1 MTMMMFIFRRLI
13 QTIPVVIGV
22 TFVVFFIMQL
32 VPGDPAV
39 LLAGEGAS
47 KETVNAIREQ
57 LGLNRPL
64 LVQYF
69 DYLLNVFQGDFGTS
83 LKNSQPV
90 LDEIMVRLPITMEL
104 AFFSI
109 IITIVLGMAAGIISA
124 VKPYSLTD
132 TSVMLVALLGISLP
146 SFWFGLMMMYFFSV
160 KLQILPVAGWDSIL
174 HVILPALTLGA
185 GGAAIVARMTRS
197 SMLEVIRQ
205 DYIRTARAKGLREH
219 VIIYKHA
226 LRNALIPVITVVGLQ
241 FGALLGGTVLVESI
255 FAINGLGR
263 MIVDAIRMRDL
274 PVVQGGV
281 LAASLI
287 FVIVNL
293 FVDVFYRF
301 FNKRIELN

>member
-1 MTMMMFIFRRLI
+1 MTMFILRRLA
-13 QTIPVVIGV
+13 QTIPVIIGV

-47 KETVNAIREQ
+47 EETIQAIREQ
-57 LGLNRPL
+57 LGLNKPM

-69 DYLLNVFQGDFGTS
+69 DYLSNIVKGDFGVS

-90 LDEIMVRLPITMEL
+90 LDEIIVRLPITIEL
-104 AFFSI
+104 AIFSI
-109 IITIVLGMAAGIISA
+109 IITIVLGMIAGILSA

-132 TSVMLVALLGISLP
+132 TGVMLIALIGISMP
-146 SFWFGLMMMYFFSV
+146 SFWLGLLLMFFFSV
-160 KLQILPVAGWDSIL
+160 KLQIFPVAGWDSLSHI
-174 HVILPALTLGA
+174 VLPALTLGA

-205 DYIRTARAKGLREH
+205 DYIRTARAKGVKER
-219 VIIYKHA
+219 VIIYRHA

-274 PVVQGGV
+274 PMVQGGV
-281 LAASLI
+281 LVASLV

-293 FVDVFYRF
+293 FVDVLYRF

>member
-1 MTMMMFIFRRLI
+1 MLMFIIRRLL
-13 QTIPVVIGV
+13 QTIPVMIGV
-22 TFVVFFIMQL
+22 TLVVFFIMQL

-47 KETVNAIREQ
+47 KATIEGIRES

-64 LVQYF
+64 YIQYF
-69 DYLLNVFQGDFGTS
+69 DYLINIFHGDFGVS

-104 AFFSI
+104 AFYSI
-109 IITIVLGMAAGIISA
+109 VITIILGMIAGIISA
-124 VKPYSLTD
+124 IKQNTLTD
-132 TSVMLVALLGISLP
+132 ISVMIVALLGISLP
-146 SFWFGLMMMYFFSV
+146 SFWLGLMMMYFFSV
-160 KLQILPVAGWDSIL
+160 KLQILPVAGWESWQNI
-174 HVILPALTLGA
+174 ILPAITLGA

-205 DYIRTARAKGLREH
+205 DYVRTARAKGLREH

-241 FGALLGGTVLVESI
+241 FGSLLGGTVLVESI

-274 PVVQGGV
+274 PMVQGGV
-281 LAASLI
+281 LVASLI

-293 FVDVFYRF
+293 FVDIFYRF

>member
-1 MTMMMFIFRRLI
+1 MLMFILRRLF
-13 QTIPVVIGV
+13 QTIPVIIGV

-47 KETVNAIREQ
+47 KEAIEAIRQQ

-64 LVQYF
+64 YVQYF
-69 DYLLNVFQGDFGTS
+69 DYLMNLAKGDFGVS

-90 LDEIMVRLPITMEL
+90 LDEILVRLPITLEL
-104 AFFSI
+104 ALFSI
-109 IITIVLGMAAGIISA
+109 LITIVLGMGAGIISA
-124 VKPYSLTD
+124 VKPYSMQD
-132 TSVMLVALLGISLP
+132 VGVMLVALIGISLP
-146 SFWFGLMMMYFFSV
+146 SFWFGLMLMYFFSV
-160 KLQILPVAGWDSIL
+160 KLQILPVAGWDSLL

-197 SMLEVIRQ
+197 SMLDVIRQ
-205 DYIRTARAKGLREH
+205 DYIRTARAKGLRERL
-219 VIIYKHA
+219 IIYKHA

-274 PVVQGGV
+274 PMVQGGV
-281 LAASLI
+281 LFASLI

>member
-1 MTMMMFIFRRLI
+1 MFMFIFRRLV
-13 QTIPVVIGV
+13 QTIPVIIGV

-47 KETVNAIREQ
+47 KETIEAIREQ

-64 LVQYF
+64 FVQYF
-69 DYLLNVFQGDFGTS
+69 EYLFNVFQGDFGIS

-90 LDEIMVRLPITMEL
+90 LDEILVRLPITMEL

-109 IITIVLGMAAGIISA
+109 LITIVLGMAAGIISA
-124 VKPYSLTD
+124 IKPYSLTD

-146 SFWFGLMMMYFFSV
+146 SFWFGLMMMYLFSV
-160 KLQILPVAGWDSIL
+160 KLHILPVAGWDSIL
-174 HVILPALTLGA
+174 HVILPSLTLGA

-205 DYIRTARAKGLREH
+205 DYIRTARAKGLRER
-219 VIIYKHA
+219 VIIYKHG

-263 MIVDAIRMRDL
+263 LIVDAIRMRDL
-274 PVVQGGV
+274 PMVQGGV
-281 LAASLI
+281 LVASLI
-287 FVIVNL
+287 FVVVNL
-293 FVDVFYRF
+293 LVDIFYRV

>member
-1 MTMMMFIFRRLI
+1 MIWFIIKRLM
-13 QTIPVVIGV
+13 QTIPVIIGV
-22 TFVVFFIMQL
+22 TIVVFVIMQL

-39 LLAGEGAS
+39 LLAGEGAT
-47 KETVNAIREQ
+47 KETIEALRQQ
-57 LGLNRPL
+57 LGLHQPL
-64 LVQYF
+64 YIQYF
-69 DYLLNVFQGDFGTS
+69 DYVSNLLRGDMGFS
-83 LKNSQPV
+83 LKNNQPV
-90 LDEIMVRLPITMEL
+90 LQEIMTRLPITLEL
-104 AFFSI
+104 AIFSTL
-109 IITIVLGMAAGIISA
+109 ITIVLGMLAGIVSA
-124 VKPYSLTD
+124 IRPYSILD
-132 TSVMLVALLGISLP
+132 TVVMVVALLGISLP
-146 SFWFGLMMMYFFSV
+146 SFWFGLMLMYSFSV
-160 KLQILPVAGWDSIL
+160 KLQIFPVAGWDSML
-174 HVILPALTLGA
+174 HIVLPAFTLGA

-205 DYIRTARAKGLREH
+205 DYIRTARAKGVKER

-281 LAASLI
+281 LVASLV
-287 FVIVNL
+287 FVVVNL
-293 FVDVFYRF
+293 IVDILYRL

>member
-1 MTMMMFIFRRLI
+1 MMMFILRRI
-13 QTIPVVIGV
+13 FQTIPVMIGV

-47 KETVNAIREQ
+47 KETIESIREQ
-57 LGLNRPL
+57 LGLNQPL
-64 LVQYF
+64 YVQYT
-69 DYLLNVFQGDFGTS
+69 DYLMNIFRGDLGVS

-90 LDEIMVRLPITMEL
+90 LDEILVRLPITIEL

-109 IITIVLGMAAGIISA
+109 LITIVLGMAAGIISA
-124 VKPYSLTD
+124 IKPYSLTD
-132 TSVMLVALLGISLP
+132 VSVMLIALLGISLP
-146 SFWFGLMMMYFFSV
+146 SFWFGLMLMYLFSV

-174 HVILPALTLGA
+174 HIILPAVTLGA

-205 DYIRTARAKGLREH
+205 DYIRTARSKGLRET

-274 PVVQGGV
+274 PIVQGGV
-281 LAASLI
+281 LCASLI

-293 FVDVFYRF
+293 FVDIFYRF

>member
-1 MTMMMFIFRRLI
+1 MLMFIIRRLV
-13 QTIPVVIGV
+13 QTVPVIIGV

-47 KETVNAIREQ
+47 KDTIEAIREQ

-64 LVQYF
+64 YVQYF
-69 DYLLNVFQGDFGTS
+69 DYLMNLANGDFGVS

-90 LDEIMVRLPITMEL
+90 LDEILVRLPITLEL
-104 AFFSI
+104 ALFSI
-109 IITIVLGMAAGIISA
+109 LITIVLGMGAGIISA
-124 VKPYSLTD
+124 VKPYSMQD
-132 TSVMLVALLGISLP
+132 VGVMLVALIGISLP
-146 SFWFGLMMMYFFSV
+146 SFWFGLMLMYFFSV
-160 KLQILPVAGWDSIL
+160 KLQILPVAGWDSLL

-197 SMLEVIRQ
+197 SMLDVIRQ
-205 DYIRTARAKGLREH
+205 DYIRTARAKGLRERL
-219 VIIYKHA
+219 IIYKHA

-274 PVVQGGV
+274 PMVQGGV
-281 LAASLI
+281 LFASLI

>member
-1 MTMMMFIFRRLI
+1 MLMFIFRRIL
-13 QTIPVVIGV
+13 QTIPVIIGV

-47 KETVNAIREQ
+47 KETIEAIRDQ
-57 LGLNRPL
+57 LGLNQPL
-64 LVQYF
+64 YIQYF
-69 DYLLNVFQGDFGTS
+69 EYLTSVFKGDLGVS

-90 LDEIMVRLPITMEL
+90 LDEILVRLPITIEL

-132 TSVMLVALLGISLP
+132 VSVMLVALLGISLP
-146 SFWFGLMMMYFFSV
+146 SFWFGLMLMYFFSV
-160 KLQILPVAGWDSIL
+160 KLQILPVAGWDSLL
-174 HVILPALTLGA
+174 HVILPAITLGA

-205 DYIRTARAKGLREH
+205 DYIRTARAKGLRERI
-219 VIIYKHA
+219 IIYKHA

-274 PVVQGGV
+274 PMVQGGV
-281 LAASLI
+281 LFASLI
-287 FVIVNL
+287 FVVVNL

>member
-1 MTMMMFIFRRLI
+1 MLMFILRRLM
-13 QTIPVVIGV
+13 QTIPVIIGV

-47 KETVNAIREQ
+47 KETIEALREQ

-64 LVQYF
+64 FLQYF
-69 DYLLNVFQGDFGTS
+69 DYLINVFRGDFGVS
-83 LKNSQPV
+83 LKNNQPV
-90 LDEIMVRLPITMEL
+90 LDEILVRLPITIEL

-109 IITIVLGMAAGIISA
+109 IITIVLGVAAGIISA
-124 VKPYSLTD
+124 IKPYSFTD
-132 TSVMLVALLGISLP
+132 TTVMLVALLGISLP

-174 HVILPALTLGA
+174 HVILPSLTLGA

-205 DYIRTARAKGLREH
+205 DYIRTARAKGLRER
-219 VIIYKHA
+219 VIVYKHA

-263 MIVDAIRMRDL
+263 MIVDSIRMRDL
-274 PVVQGGV
+274 PMVQGGV
-281 LAASLI
+281 LVASLV
-287 FVIVNL
+287 FVVVNL
-293 FVDVFYRF
+293 SVDVLYRI

>member
-1 MTMMMFIFRRLI
+1 MLMFILRRLM
-13 QTIPVVIGV
+13 QTIPVIIGV

-47 KETVNAIREQ
+47 KETIESLRDQ

-64 LVQYF
+64 FIQYF
-69 DYLLNVFQGDFGTS
+69 DYLVNVFRGDFGVS

-90 LDEIMVRLPITMEL
+90 LDEILVRLPITMEL

-109 IITIVLGMAAGIISA
+109 IITIVLGMTAGIISA

-132 TSVMLVALLGISLP
+132 TTVMLVALLGISLP

-174 HVILPALTLGA
+174 HVILPAFTLGA

-205 DYIRTARAKGLREH
+205 DYIRTARAKGLRES
-219 VIIYKHA
+219 VIVYKHA

-241 FGALLGGTVLVESI
+241 FGSLLGGTVLVESI

-263 MIVDAIRMRDL
+263 MIVDSIRMRDL
-274 PVVQGGV
+274 PMVQGGV
-281 LAASLI
+281 LVASLV
-287 FVIVNL
+287 FVVVNL
-293 FVDVFYRF
+293 FVDVLYRF